1 MKLTFLISVL
11 LISVFLSAQD
21 PTPAPSAQARPE
33 RGQRGQG
40 GRGGF
45 GFGGTTGTISE
56 IKDNVITIKTSEGK
70 TLSVKTSA
78 ETRFMGKDR
87 AQITLKDLKVGD
99 SIATGGQPAGDGA
112 IEARMVALLDEETV
126 KRMKEAQANMGK
138 TNIAGEVKDI
148 KETNITVLRPDGQ
161 TQVIAVDENTSL
173 KKQGESITLADI
185 KAGDRISGPGE
196 LKDGVFVAKEL
207 RVGMPG
213 TGGGQRRPTG
223 DASRPESSK
232 PEKP

>member
-11 LISVFLSAQD
+11 LFSVCLCAQD
-21 PTPAPSAQARPE
+21 PTAAPGAQARPE

-40 GRGGF
+40 GRG

-70 TLSVKTSA
+70 TLAVKTSA
-78 ETRFMGKDR
+78 DTRFMGKDR
-87 AQITLKDLKVGD
+87 TPIAIKDLKVGD
-99 SIATGGQPAGDGA
+99 SIATGGQPAGDGT
-112 IEARMVALLDEETV
+112 IEARMVALLDEEAV
-126 KRMKEAQANMGK
+126 KRMKEAQASLGK
-138 TNIAGEVKDI
+138 TNIAGEVKEI
-148 KETNITVLRPDGQ
+148 KDTNITVLRPDGQ

-196 LKDGVFVAKEL
+196 LKEGVFVAKEL

-213 TGGGQRRPTG
+213 MGGGQRRPSS
-223 DASRPESSK
+223 DVPRPESSK